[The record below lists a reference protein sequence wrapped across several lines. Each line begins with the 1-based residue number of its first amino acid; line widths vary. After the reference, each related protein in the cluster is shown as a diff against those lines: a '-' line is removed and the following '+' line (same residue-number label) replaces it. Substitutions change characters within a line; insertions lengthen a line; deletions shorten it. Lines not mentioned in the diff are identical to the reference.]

1 MSSTITYNPAL
12 RIIETV
18 YRIEHGPQE
27 LFEVA
32 AATLSLARKHQ
43 CTRFF
48 GDCTALLFGQSMTDV
63 RNLVTFIKA
72 TGVDG
77 HDKEALLIPSAPDAA
92 QAFEYFEELCLQ
104 HGFRVKVFP
113 SRDEAVAWLLED

>member
-1 MSSTITYNPAL
+1 MSSTITYNPTL
-12 RIIETV
+12 KIIETV
-18 YRIEHGPQE
+18 YRIEHGPSE

-48 GDCTALLFGQSMTDV
+48 GDCTALLFGQSMADV

-77 HDKEALLIPSAPDAA
+77 HDKEALLIPSAPDAV
-92 QAFEYFEELCLQ
+92 QSFVYFEELCQ
-104 HGFRVKVFP
+104 KDGFRVKVFQ
-113 SRDEAVAWLLED
+113 SREDAVAWLLED

>member
-18 YRIEHGPQE
+18 YRIEHGPSE

-32 AATLSLARKHQ
+32 AATLSLARKNQ
-43 CTRFF
+43 CRRFY
-48 GDCTALLFGQSMTDV
+48 GDCSELLLGNSMTDV
-63 RNLVTFIKA
+63 KNLVTFIKA
-72 TGVDG
+72 TGVDYN
-77 HDKEALLIPSAPDAA
+77 DKEALCIPAAPEAA
-92 QAFEYFEELCLQ
+92 QYFMYFEELCLQ